1 MRQSQLFGKTLK
13 EAPKDAEAISHIY
26 LSRGGFV
33 KQLSS
38 GLFSFLPLGFMVLKK
53 IEQVIREEL
62 GKIGAQEMIMP
73 VIHPAEIWKKTGR
86 YHEIGKE
93 LWRLKSQGG
102 QDLVL
107 SMTHEESMAEIASR
121 YIQKYD
127 DLPLLLNQF
136 QIKLRNEARP
146 RGGLL
151 RLREF
156 VMQDAYSFDKS
167 TVELDKTY
175 KKVSGAYQKIFKRL
189 NIKAAPVK
197 ADSGIM
203 GGDESHEFMMPAD
216 IGEDK
221 LNGKRAIELGHT
233 FKLGIKYSKPFN
245 IYFTNKNGAKELVI
259 MGSYGIGLDRLMAA
273 IVEAHND
280 KNGIIWPKEVA
291 PFKVHLIELLGKEK
305 KITVKKAV
313 EKLYEKLLV
322 KKIEALYDDRDDKSP
337 GEKFAD
343 SDLIGIPNRIVI
355 SEKTLA
361 HNSIEIKKRGDKEIK
376 LIKTN
381 ALMSL
386 INE

>member
-1 MRQSQLFGKTLK
+1 MRQSQLFGKTLR
-13 EAPKDAEAISHIY
+13 ETPKDAEAVSHIY
-26 LSRGGFV
+26 LTRGGFIR
-33 KQLSS
+33 QLSS
-38 GLFSFLPLGFMVLKK
+38 GLFSFLPLGFMVLKNL
-53 IEQVIREEL
+53 EQVIREEL
-62 GKIGAQEMIMP
+62 DKIGAQEMIMP

-107 SMTHEESMAEIASR
+107 SMTHEESMAEIASK

-127 DLPLLLNQF
+127 DLPVFLNQF

-156 VMQDAYSFDKS
+156 VMQDAYSFDRS
-167 TVELDKTY
+167 EAELDKTY
-175 KKVSGAYQKIFKRL
+175 KKFFKAYENIFRRL
-189 NIKAAPVK
+189 NLKAIPIK

-203 GGDESHEFMMPAD
+203 GGQESHEFMMPAK

-221 LNGKRAIELGHT
+221 LNGENAIELGHT
-233 FKLGIKYSKPFN
+233 FKLGMKYSKPFN
-245 IYFTNKNGAKELVI
+245 ICFAAKNGKKELAI

-280 KNGIIWPKEVA
+280 QNGIVWPEEAA
-291 PFKVHLIELLGKEK
+291 PFKCHLVELSGTARNIRKEAE
-305 KITVKKAV
+305 KIYKI
-313 EKLYEKLLV
+313 LLDKGIKV
-322 KKIEALYDDRDDKSP
+322 LYDDRGDKSA

-343 SDLIGIPNRIVI
+343 ADLIGIPWRAVV
-355 SEKTLA
+355 SQKTLEKD
-361 HNSIEIKKRGDKEIK
+361 SLELKRRNQKRVA
-376 LIKTN
+376 LIKISKFQN
-381 ALMSL
+381 FK
-386 INE
+386 I

>member
-1 MRQSQLFGKTLK
+1 MRQSQLFGKTLR

-26 LSRGGFV
+26 LVRGGFV
-33 KQLSS
+33 RQLSS

-62 GKIGAQEMIMP
+62 DKISAQEMIMP
-73 VIHPAEIWKKTGR
+73 IIHPAEIWKKTGR

-156 VMQDAYSFDKS
+156 VMQDAYSFDRSKA
-167 TVELDKTY
+167 ELDKTY
-175 KKVSGAYQKIFKRL
+175 KKVFGAYQNIFKRL
-189 NIKAAPVK
+189 NIKAMPIK

-203 GGDESHEFMMPAD
+203 GGDQSHEFMMLAD

-221 LNGKRAIELGHT
+221 LNGERAIELGHI
-233 FKLGIKYSKPFN
+233 FKLGIKYSKPFS
-245 IYFTNKNGAKELVI
+245 IYFTAKNGARELAV

-280 KNGIIWPKEVA
+280 KNGIIWPESVA
-291 PFKVHLIELLGKEK
+291 PFQIHLIELKSSNP
-305 KITVKKAV
+305 IVKREA
-313 EKLYEKLLV
+313 EKLYKIILDKGV
-322 KKIEALYDDRDDKSP
+322 KVLYDDRSEKTA

-343 SDLIGIPNRIVI
+343 ADLIGIPMRVVI

-361 HNSIEIKKRGDKEIK
+361 EDSVEIKERNEKTPK
-376 LIKTN
+376 LLKILKF
-381 ALMSL
+381 LSL
-386 INE
+386 NF

>member
-1 MRQSQLFGKTLK
+1 MKQSQLFGKTLR
-13 EAPKDAEAISHIY
+13 EAPKDAEAINHIY
-26 LSRGGFV
+26 LVRGGFIR
-33 KQLSS
+33 QLSS

-62 GKIGAQEMIMP
+62 GKIGVQEMIMP

-107 SMTHEESMAEIASR
+107 SMTHEESMAEIASK
-121 YIQKYD
+121 YIEKYD
-127 DLPLLLNQF
+127 DLPVFLNQF

-156 VMQDAYSFDKS
+156 VMQDAYSFDKNEA
-167 TVELDKTY
+167 ELDKTY
-175 KKVSGAYQKIFKRL
+175 NKFFKVYQNIFKRL
-189 NIKAAPVK
+189 NIKTIPIK

-203 GGDESHEFMMPAD
+203 GGQESHEFMMLAE

-221 LNGKRAIELGHT
+221 LDGRNAIELGHI

-245 IYFTNKNGAKELVI
+245 IYFTNKNGKKELAI

-273 IVEAHND
+273 MVETHND
-280 KNGIIWPKEVA
+280 KNGIIWPESVA
-291 PFKVHLIELLGKEK
+291 PFKIHLIELKSSDSA
-305 KITVKKAV
+305 VKKET
-313 EKLYEKLLV
+313 EKIYKTLLD
-322 KKIEALYDDRDDKSP
+322 KGIEVLYDDRDDKSA

-343 SDLIGIPNRIVI
+343 ADLIGIPWRAVV
-355 SEKTLA
+355 SQKTLEKDSLELKRR
-361 HNSIEIKKRGDKEIK
+361 NQKRIE
-376 LIKTN
+376 LIKISKFQN
-381 ALMSL
+381 FK
-386 INE
+386 I

>member
-1 MRQSQLFGKTLK
+1 MKQSQLFGKTLR

-26 LSRGGFV
+26 LVRGGFIR
-33 KQLSS
+33 QLSS

-62 GKIGAQEMIMP
+62 GKIGVQEMIMP

-107 SMTHEESMAEIASR
+107 SMTHEESMAEIASK
-121 YIQKYD
+121 YIEKYD
-127 DLPLLLNQF
+127 DLPVFLNQF

-156 VMQDAYSFDKS
+156 VMQDAYSFDKNEA
-167 TVELDKTY
+167 ELDKTY
-175 KKVSGAYQKIFKRL
+175 NKFFKVYQNIFKRL
-189 NIKAAPVK
+189 NIKTIPIK

-203 GGDESHEFMMPAD
+203 GGQESHEFMMLAE

-221 LNGKRAIELGHT
+221 LDGRNAIELGHI

-245 IYFTNKNGAKELVI
+245 IYFTNKNGKKELAI

-273 IVEAHND
+273 MVETHND
-280 KNGIIWPKEVA
+280 KNGIIWPESVA
-291 PFKVHLIELLGKEK
+291 PFKIHLIELKSSDSAVKQETEK
-305 KITVKKAV
+305 IYKT
-313 EKLYEKLLV
+313 LLD
-322 KKIEALYDDRDDKSP
+322 KGIEVLYDDRDDKSA

-343 SDLIGIPNRIVI
+343 ADLIGIPWRAVV
-355 SEKTLA
+355 SQKTLEKDSLELKRR
-361 HNSIEIKKRGDKEIK
+361 NQKRIE
-376 LIKTN
+376 LIKISKFQN
-381 ALMSL
+381 FK
-386 INE
+386 I

>member
-1 MRQSQLFGKTLK
+1 MKQSQLFGKTLR
-13 EAPKDAEAISHIY
+13 EAPKDAEAINHIY
-26 LSRGGFV
+26 LVRGGFIR
-33 KQLSS
+33 QLSS

-62 GKIGAQEMIMP
+62 GKIGVQEMIMP

-107 SMTHEESMAEIASR
+107 SMTHEESMAEIASK
-121 YIQKYD
+121 YIEKYD
-127 DLPLLLNQF
+127 DLPVFLNQF

-156 VMQDAYSFDKS
+156 VMQDAYSFDKNEA
-167 TVELDKTY
+167 ELDKTY
-175 KKVSGAYQKIFKRL
+175 NKFFKVYQNIFKRL
-189 NIKAAPVK
+189 NIKTIPIK

-203 GGDESHEFMMPAD
+203 GGQESHEFMMLAE

-221 LNGKRAIELGHT
+221 LDGRNAIELGHI

-245 IYFTNKNGAKELVI
+245 IYFTNKNGKKELAI

-273 IVEAHND
+273 MVETHND
-280 KNGIIWPKEVA
+280 KNGIIWPESVA
-291 PFKVHLIELLGKEK
+291 PFKIHLIELKSSDSAVKQETEK
-305 KITVKKAV
+305 IYKT
-313 EKLYEKLLV
+313 LLD
-322 KKIEALYDDRDDKSP
+322 KGIEVLYDDRDDKSA

-343 SDLIGIPNRIVI
+343 ADLIGIPWRAVV
-355 SEKTLA
+355 SQKTLEKDSLELKRR
-361 HNSIEIKKRGDKEIK
+361 NQKRIE
-376 LIKTN
+376 LIKISKFQN
-381 ALMSL
+381 FK
-386 INE
+386 I

>member
-1 MRQSQLFGKTLK
+1 MKQSQLFGKTLR

-26 LSRGGFV
+26 LVRGGFIR
-33 KQLSS
+33 QLSS

-62 GKIGAQEMIMP
+62 GKIGVQEMIMP

-107 SMTHEESMAEIASR
+107 SMTHEESMAEIASK
-121 YIQKYD
+121 YIEKYD
-127 DLPLLLNQF
+127 DLPVFLNQF

-156 VMQDAYSFDKS
+156 VMQDAYSFDKNEA
-167 TVELDKTY
+167 ELDKTY
-175 KKVSGAYQKIFKRL
+175 NKFFKVYQNIFKRL
-189 NIKAAPVK
+189 NIKTIPIK

-203 GGDESHEFMMPAD
+203 GGQESHEFMMLAE

-221 LNGKRAIELGHT
+221 LDGRNAIELGHI

-245 IYFTNKNGAKELVI
+245 IYFTNKNGKKELAI

-273 IVEAHND
+273 MVETHND
-280 KNGIIWPKEVA
+280 KNGIIWPESVA
-291 PFKVHLIELLGKEK
+291 PFKIHLIELKSSDSA
-305 KITVKKAV
+305 VKKET
-313 EKLYEKLLV
+313 EKIYKTLLD
-322 KKIEALYDDRDDKSP
+322 KGIEVLYDDRDDKSA

-343 SDLIGIPNRIVI
+343 ADLIGIPWRAVV
-355 SEKTLA
+355 SQKTLEKD
-361 HNSIEIKKRGDKEIK
+361 SLELKRRNQKRVA
-376 LIKTN
+376 LIKISKFQN
-381 ALMSL
+381 FK
-386 INE
+386 I

>member
-1 MRQSQLFGKTLK
+1 MKQSQLFGKTLR

-26 LSRGGFV
+26 LVRGGFIR
-33 KQLSS
+33 QLSS

-62 GKIGAQEMIMP
+62 GKIGVQEMIMP

-107 SMTHEESMAEIASR
+107 SMTHEESMAEIASK
-121 YIQKYD
+121 YIEKYD
-127 DLPLLLNQF
+127 DLPVFLNQF

-156 VMQDAYSFDKS
+156 VMQDAYSFDKNEA
-167 TVELDKTY
+167 ELDKTY
-175 KKVSGAYQKIFKRL
+175 NKFFKVYQNIFKRL
-189 NIKAAPVK
+189 NIKTIPIK

-203 GGDESHEFMMPAD
+203 GGQESHEFMMLAE

-221 LNGKRAIELGHT
+221 LDGRNAIELGHI

-245 IYFTNKNGAKELVI
+245 IYFTNKNGKKELAI

-273 IVEAHND
+273 MVETHND
-280 KNGIIWPKEVA
+280 KNGIIWPESVA
-291 PFKVHLIELLGKEK
+291 PFKIHLIELKSSDSAVKQETEK
-305 KITVKKAV
+305 IYKT
-313 EKLYEKLLV
+313 LLD
-322 KKIEALYDDRDDKSP
+322 KGIEVLYDDRDDKSA

-343 SDLIGIPNRIVI
+343 ADLIGIPWRAVV
-355 SEKTLA
+355 SQKTLEK
-361 HNSIEIKKRGDKEIK
+361 NSLELKRRNREKIE
-376 LIKTN
+376 LIKISKFQN
-381 ALMSL
+381 FK
-386 INE
+386 I

>member
-1 MRQSQLFGKTLK
+1 MKQSQLFGKTLR

-26 LSRGGFV
+26 LVRGGFIR
-33 KQLSS
+33 QLSS

-62 GKIGAQEMIMP
+62 GKIGVQEMIMP

-107 SMTHEESMAEIASR
+107 SMTHEESMAEIASK
-121 YIQKYD
+121 YIEKYD
-127 DLPLLLNQF
+127 DLPVFLNQF

-156 VMQDAYSFDKS
+156 VMQDAYSFDKNEA
-167 TVELDKTY
+167 ELDKTY
-175 KKVSGAYQKIFKRL
+175 NKFFKVYQNIFKRL
-189 NIKAAPVK
+189 NIKTIPIK

-203 GGDESHEFMMPAD
+203 GGQESHEFMMLAE

-221 LNGKRAIELGHT
+221 LDGRNAIELGHI

-245 IYFTNKNGAKELVI
+245 IYFTNKNGKKELAI

-273 IVEAHND
+273 MVETHND
-280 KNGIIWPKEVA
+280 KNGIIWPESVA
-291 PFKVHLIELLGKEK
+291 PFKIHLIELKSSDSA
-305 KITVKKAV
+305 VKKET
-313 EKLYEKLLV
+313 EKIYKTLLD
-322 KKIEALYDDRDDKSP
+322 KGIEVLYDDRDDKSA

-343 SDLIGIPNRIVI
+343 ADLIGIPWRAVV
-355 SEKTLA
+355 SQKTLEKDSLELKRR
-361 HNSIEIKKRGDKEIK
+361 NQKRIE
-376 LIKTN
+376 LIKISKFQN
-381 ALMSL
+381 FK
-386 INE
+386 I

>member
-1 MRQSQLFGKTLK
+1 
-13 EAPKDAEAISHIY
+13 
-26 LSRGGFV
+26 
-33 KQLSS
+33 
-38 GLFSFLPLGFMVLKK
+38 MVLKK

-62 GKIGAQEMIMP
+62 GKIGVQEMIMP

-107 SMTHEESMAEIASR
+107 SMTHEESMAEIASK
-121 YIQKYD
+121 YIEKYD
-127 DLPLLLNQF
+127 DLPVFLNQF

-156 VMQDAYSFDKS
+156 VMQDAYSFDKNEA
-167 TVELDKTY
+167 ELDKTY
-175 KKVSGAYQKIFKRL
+175 NKFFKVYQNIFKRL
-189 NIKAAPVK
+189 NIKTIPIK

-203 GGDESHEFMMPAD
+203 GGQESHEFMMLAE

-221 LNGKRAIELGHT
+221 LDGRNAIELGHI

-245 IYFTNKNGAKELVI
+245 IYFTNKNGKKELAI

-273 IVEAHND
+273 MVETHND
-280 KNGIIWPKEVA
+280 KNGIIWPESVA
-291 PFKVHLIELLGKEK
+291 PFKIHLIELKSSDSA
-305 KITVKKAV
+305 VKKET
-313 EKLYEKLLV
+313 EKIYKTLLD
-322 KKIEALYDDRDDKSP
+322 KGIEVLYDDRDDKSA

-343 SDLIGIPNRIVI
+343 ADLIGIPWRAVV
-355 SEKTLA
+355 SQKTLEKDSLELKRR
-361 HNSIEIKKRGDKEIK
+361 NQKRIE
-376 LIKTN
+376 LIKISKFQN
-381 ALMSL
+381 FK
-386 INE
+386 I

>member
-1 MRQSQLFGKTLK
+1 MKQSQLFGKTLR
-13 EAPKDAEAISHIY
+13 EAPKDAEAINHIY
-26 LSRGGFV
+26 LVRGGFIR
-33 KQLSS
+33 QLSS

-62 GKIGAQEMIMP
+62 GKIGVQEMIMP

-107 SMTHEESMAEIASR
+107 SMTHEESMAEIASK
-121 YIQKYD
+121 YIEKYD
-127 DLPLLLNQF
+127 DLPVFLNQF

-156 VMQDAYSFDKS
+156 VMQDAYSFDKNEA
-167 TVELDKTY
+167 ELDKTY
-175 KKVSGAYQKIFKRL
+175 NKFFKVYQNIFKRL
-189 NIKAAPVK
+189 NIKTIPIK

-203 GGDESHEFMMPAD
+203 GGQESHEFMMLAE

-221 LNGKRAIELGHT
+221 LDGRNAIELGHI

-245 IYFTNKNGAKELVI
+245 IYFTNKNGKKELAI

-273 IVEAHND
+273 MVETHND
-280 KNGIIWPKEVA
+280 KNGIIWPESVA
-291 PFKVHLIELLGKEK
+291 PFKIHLIELKSSDSA
-305 KITVKKAV
+305 VKKET
-313 EKLYEKLLV
+313 EKIYKTLLD
-322 KKIEALYDDRDDKSP
+322 KGIEVLYDDRDDKSA

-343 SDLIGIPNRIVI
+343 ADLIGIPWRAVV
-355 SEKTLA
+355 SQKTLEK
-361 HNSIEIKKRGDKEIK
+361 NSLELKRRNREKIE
-376 LIKTN
+376 LIKISKFQN
-381 ALMSL
+381 FK
-386 INE
+386 I

>member
-1 MRQSQLFGKTLK
+1 MKQSQLFGKTLR

-26 LSRGGFV
+26 LVRGGFIR
-33 KQLSS
+33 QLSS

-62 GKIGAQEMIMP
+62 GKIGVQEMIMP

-107 SMTHEESMAEIASR
+107 SMTHEESMAEIASK
-121 YIQKYD
+121 YIEKYD
-127 DLPLLLNQF
+127 DLPVFLNQF

-156 VMQDAYSFDKS
+156 VMQDAYSFDKNEA
-167 TVELDKTY
+167 ELDKTY
-175 KKVSGAYQKIFKRL
+175 NKFFKVYQNIFKRL
-189 NIKAAPVK
+189 NIKTIPIK

-203 GGDESHEFMMPAD
+203 GGQESHEFMMLAE

-221 LNGKRAIELGHT
+221 LDGRNAIELGHI

-245 IYFTNKNGAKELVI
+245 IYFTNKNGKKELAI

-273 IVEAHND
+273 MVETHND
-280 KNGIIWPKEVA
+280 KNGIIWPESVA
-291 PFKVHLIELLGKEK
+291 PFKIHLIELKSSDSA
-305 KITVKKAV
+305 VKKET
-313 EKLYEKLLV
+313 EKIYKTLLD
-322 KKIEALYDDRDDKSP
+322 KGIEVLYDDRDDKSA

-343 SDLIGIPNRIVI
+343 ADLIGIPWRAVV
-355 SEKTLA
+355 SQKTLEK
-361 HNSIEIKKRGDKEIK
+361 NSLELKRRNREKIE
-376 LIKTN
+376 LIKISKFQN
-381 ALMSL
+381 FK
-386 INE
+386 I